1 MNHEIIVNI
10 IVVAP
15 ILFTAMFLFH
25 PRMMGSENWRATV
38 TPLASIIG
46 SGFLVLAPI
55 LIRDF
60 GSLAVLVMAGL
71 CLTTYAIGAAI
82 RWNILVLDGSFGLQ
96 PLSRWE
102 EGLER
107 LSSVALSFAYVIS
120 VCYYMNLYGAFSV
133 SLTRFNDVLYGRL
146 VTTAT
151 LVVIAVIGWLRGLR
165 GMEKAEEISVG
176 VKLAII
182 TGLLAGMGYY
192 AMGLISKGTVVHNDV
207 HVGWGSLRIAFGL
220 LITVQGF
227 ETSRYLEE
235 EHNAETR
242 IQTMR
247 YAQWISTAI
256 YIVFIG
262 LASMSFS
269 TTVINPRE
277 TAVIQMTGHIATLL
291 PILLVI
297 AALAAQFSAAVA
309 DTNGGGGLMQ
319 EMSNG
324 RISSRTSYVVLVVAS
339 IALTWMADIYEIIS
353 YASRA
358 FAVYYGLQCTLATI
372 LSSRTSGFSL
382 RTIGFALL
390 TLFTFA
396 VALLGIPAG

>member
-1 MNHEIIVNI
+1 M
-10 IVVAP
+10 
-15 ILFTAMFLFH
+15 LFH
-25 PRMMGSENWRATV
+25 PRMIGSEYWRATV

-60 GSLAVLVMAGL
+60 GHWAVLVMAGL

-82 RWNILVLDGSFGLQ
+82 RWNILILDGTFELL

-102 EGLER
+102 AGLER
-107 LSSVALSFAYVIS
+107 LSSIALSFAYVIS

-133 SLTRFNDVLYGRL
+133 SLTRFSDVVYGKL

-182 TGLLAGMGYY
+182 AGLLVGMGHH
-192 AMGLISKGTVVHNDV
+192 AMGLMLAGTAAHNNV
-207 HVGWGSLRIAFGL
+207 NVGWRSLRIAFGL

-235 EHNAETR
+235 EHDAATR
-242 IQTMR
+242 IKTMR
-247 YAQWISTAI
+247 YAQWISAAI

-262 LASMSFS
+262 LASVSFS
-269 TTVINPRE
+269 TAVIGPRE
-277 TAVIQMTGHIATLL
+277 TAVIQMTSHIATLL
-291 PILLVI
+291 PVLLVV

-319 EMSNG
+319 EMSRG
-324 RISSRTSYVVLVVAS
+324 RISSRTSYVILVAAS
-339 IALTWMADIYEIIS
+339 ITLTWMADIYEIIS

-358 FAVYYGLQCTLATI
+358 FAIYYGLQSTLSTF
-372 LSSRTSGFSL
+372 LSIRTSGFSIKTL
-382 RTIGFALL
+382 GFALL
-390 TLFTFA
+390 ALFSFT

>member
-1 MNHEIIVNI
+1 MTREILINI
-10 IVVAP
+10 IVIAP
-15 ILFTAMFLFH
+15 IILAAVLLFH
-25 PRMMGSENWRATV
+25 PRMIRSENWRATV

-60 GSLAVLVMAGL
+60 GNWALLVMAGL

-82 RWNILVLDGSFGLQ
+82 RWNILILDGAFGLL

-102 EGLER
+102 VGLER
-107 LSSVALSFAYVIS
+107 LSSMALSFAYVIS

-133 SLTRFNDVLYGRL
+133 SLTRFNDVVYGKL

-151 LVVIAVIGWLRGLR
+151 LVVIAIIGWLRGLR
-165 GMEKAEEISVG
+165 GMERAEEISVG

-182 TGLLAGMGYY
+182 TGLLVGMGHY
-192 AMGLISKGTVVHNDV
+192 AVGLVSAGTVVHNDV
-207 HVGWGSLRIAFGL
+207 QVGWGSLRIAFGL

-235 EHNAETR
+235 EHDAATR
-242 IQTMR
+242 IKTMR
-247 YAQWISTAI
+247 YAQWISAAI

-262 LASMSFS
+262 LASVSFPAA
-269 TTVINPRE
+269 VIGPRE
-277 TAVIQMTGHIATLL
+277 TAVIQMTRQVATLL
-291 PILLVI
+291 PVLLVV

-319 EMSNG
+319 EMSRG
-324 RISSRTSYVVLVVAS
+324 RISSRTSYVILVAAS

-353 YASRA
+353 FASRA
-358 FAVYYGLQCTLATI
+358 FAIYYGLQSTLSTF
-372 LSSRTSGFSL
+372 LSGRTSGFSP
-382 RTIGFALL
+382 RTLGFALL
-390 TLFTFA
+390 ALFSFA
-396 VALLGIPAG
+396 VALLGVPAG